1 MVLSDALAVQSQGLR
16 VSRSKSFKVWV
27 LKNFCRMLQS
37 NDFFTPLTNEREIIT
52 ALEDW
57 SRVGFFKKKELG
69 IDECKVNFE

>member
-1 MVLSDALAVQSQGLR
+1 
-16 VSRSKSFKVWV
+16 
-27 LKNFCRMLQS
+27 MLQS

-69 IDECKVNFE
+69 IDESLIMSAKLILNKLR

>member
-1 MVLSDALAVQSQGLR
+1 
-16 VSRSKSFKVWV
+16 
-27 LKNFCRMLQS
+27 MLQS